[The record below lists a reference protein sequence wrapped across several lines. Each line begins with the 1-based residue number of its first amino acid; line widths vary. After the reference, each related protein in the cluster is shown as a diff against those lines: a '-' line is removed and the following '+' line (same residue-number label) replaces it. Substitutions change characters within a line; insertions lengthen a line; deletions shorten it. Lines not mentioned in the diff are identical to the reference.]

1 MTAAEFEEAKQR
13 TAEADASG
21 EWCTLA
27 DVQKHLLH
35 CNPLF
40 ANPAHKNL
48 SQWLSVHPLGRG
60 IRRLFD
66 KATESCPAGWFAL
79 QRYWLDDVVKVAQT
93 YTTRVKEWRF
103 ETVDAPPDHTWLSFI
118 EISRLT
124 GAPRQRLLDL
134 ALAGYLQAV
143 MVPTERAEKRGRYQ
157 RNACYTCFAAA
168 REVLAWRPVYFTVR
182 AMGRQWTKDRLAWQ
196 AKYGLQ
202 PPQACPGQEVTRAT
216 LSVYA
221 PELIARKR

>member
-1 MTAAEFEEAKQR
+1 MTPAEFAEAKKR

-27 DVQKHLLH
+27 DVQQHLLH

-40 ANPAHKNL
+40 ARPAHLNL
-48 SQWLSVHPLGRG
+48 SHWLATHTLGRG

-66 KATESCPAGWFAL
+66 NATEACPAGFFGL

-93 YTTRVKEWRF
+93 YSTRVKEWRF
-103 ETVDAPPDHTWLSFI
+103 ETVDAPPDHTWLTFN

-124 GAPRQRLLDL
+124 GAPRQRILDL

-143 MVPTERAEKRGRYQ
+143 IVPTPHAEKRGLHQ

-168 REVLAWRPVYFTVR
+168 REVLAWRPVYFTTRVMGKAWTR
-182 AMGRQWTKDRLAWQ
+182 ARLEWQ

-216 LSVYA
+216 LAVYA

>member
-1 MTAAEFEEAKQR
+1 MTSAELKAAKKR
-13 TAEADASG
+13 TSEADASG

-27 DVQKHLLH
+27 DVQKHLLP

-40 ANPAHKNL
+40 ARPAHSNL
-48 SQWLSVHPLGRG
+48 SNWLAVHPLGRS

-66 KATESCPAGWFAL
+66 KATEACPPGYFAL
-79 QRYWLDDVVKVAQT
+79 QRYLREDVVKVSKT
-93 YTTRVKEWRF
+93 YTTREQEWRF
-103 ETVDAPPDHTWLSFI
+103 ETVDAPPDHTWLSFV

-124 GAPRQRLLDL
+124 GAPRQRILDL

-143 MVPTERAEKRGRYQ
+143 RVKTERAEKRGRHQ
-157 RNACYTCFAAA
+157 RYACYTCLAAA
-168 REVLAWRPVYFTVR
+168 REVLAWRPVYFTTRV
-182 AMGRQWTKDRLAWQ
+182 MGKDWTKARLEWQ

-202 PPQACPGQEVTRAT
+202 PPSHPGQVVTRAT

>member
-27 DVQKHLLH
+27 DVQKHLLP

-66 KATESCPAGWFAL
+66 KATESCPAGFFAL
-79 QRYWLDDVVKVAQT
+79 QRYWLDDVVKVARS
-93 YTTRVKEWRF
+93 YTTRVTEWRF
-103 ETVDAPPDHTWLSFI
+103 ETVDAPRPHLAELCRNQPTDRRAEAAH
-118 EISRLT
+118 SRLGSCRVPAGGHGADRARRET
-124 GAPRQRLLDL
+124 GTP
-134 ALAGYLQAV
+134 
-143 MVPTERAEKRGRYQ
+143 
-157 RNACYTCFAAA
+157 
-168 REVLAWRPVYFTVR
+168 
-182 AMGRQWTKDRLAWQ
+182 Q
-196 AKYGLQ
+196 AKRLFHVLCRG
-202 PPQACPGQEVTRAT
+202 A
-216 LSVYA
+216 
-221 PELIARKR
+221 